1 MYIHWCFCISV
12 LAWLYRGT
20 NVHCRQGCW
29 IMRTPTTFCKQKN
42 FICRADLRSIM
53 FDFFFATLCDNVF
66 GEFHKLVFLCK
77 NKKEQKNNTPTMICS
92 FAFTALARAHKWKDG
107 LNVIEYLE
115 KECWIISSFG
125 ECRGGGAICK
135 ADPSQDDCH
144 RLCIHASVRC
154 PSFLKKTKK
163 TPDFIFDVLKCC
175 MFDGINQYS
184 KHICMEL
191 MPVWSYHWC
200 VKMSGWMASHT
211 CGSVILFSS
220 TVLPE
225 SVLPVVS
232 IIETTLGFSF

>member
-1 MYIHWCFCISV
+1 
-12 LAWLYRGT
+12 
-20 NVHCRQGCW
+20 
-29 IMRTPTTFCKQKN
+29 
-42 FICRADLRSIM
+42 M

-154 PSFLKKTKK
+154 PSFFKKQKK
-163 TPDFIFDVLKCC
+163 HLTSFSMFWNAACLMGSTSTQNTYAWSLCLCGVTTDVWRWVAEWPVTHAVLWFCSQVQYC
-175 MFDGINQYS
+175 QNQY
-184 KHICMEL
+184 
-191 MPVWSYHWC
+191 YQ
-200 VKMSGWMASHT
+200 
-211 CGSVILFSS
+211 
-220 TVLPE
+220 
-225 SVLPVVS
+225 
-232 IIETTLGFSF
+232 